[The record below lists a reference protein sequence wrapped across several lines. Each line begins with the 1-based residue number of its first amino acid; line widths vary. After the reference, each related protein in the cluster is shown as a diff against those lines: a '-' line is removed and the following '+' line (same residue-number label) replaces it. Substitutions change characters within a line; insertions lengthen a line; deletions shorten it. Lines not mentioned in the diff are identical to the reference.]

1 MKGETLEETAGLAGD
16 DGSIARRIAHG
27 DRVAF
32 ELLMRRHNR
41 RLYRLAR
48 ATLRDGAEAEDA
60 LQEAYLQAFRAMG
73 QFRGD
78 ASLSTWLSRLVLN
91 ECLGR
96 IRRHDRRENVIPMVA
111 ANDRVTDA
119 CVDNS
124 ESPDAAMAR
133 AQVRNLLER
142 RVDELPDSF
151 RTVFVMRSVEDL
163 SVAETSALLGIPEE
177 TVRSRHFRAK
187 SMLRAALE
195 SQLGQAES
203 DLFDFGAEHCDRVV
217 TGVLARL

>member
-1 MKGETLEETAGLAGD
+1 MKVETLERTAGLAGD
-16 DGSIARRIAHG
+16 DGSIARRIAQG

-73 QFRGD
+73 QYRGD

-111 ANDRVTDA
+111 ATDQVTDA
-119 CVDNS
+119 CVEIA
-124 ESPDAAMAR
+124 ESPDAALAR

-163 SVAETSALLGIPEE
+163 SVAETATLLGIPEE

-195 SQLGQAES
+195 TQLGQAES

-217 TGVLARL
+217 AGVLARL

>member
-1 MKGETLEETAGLAGD
+1 MEQSAVAAGD
-16 DGSIARRIAHG
+16 DRSIARHIAGG
-27 DRVAF
+27 DRAAF

-48 ATLRDGAEAEDA
+48 ATLRDDAEAQDA
-60 LQEAYLQAFRAMG
+60 LQEAYLLAFRSMS

-78 ASLSTWLSRLVLN
+78 AALSTWLSRLVLN

-96 IRRHDRRENVIPMVA
+96 IRRRARRENVVPMVA
-111 ANDRVTDA
+111 ANNEMTHS
-119 CVDNS
+119 CVDES
-124 ESPDAAMAR
+124 ESPDAALAR

-163 SVAETSALLGIPEE
+163 SVAETAVMLGIAEE

-187 SMLRAALE
+187 SLLRAALE
-195 SQLGQAES
+195 AQLGRAEG
-203 DLFDFGAEHCDRVV
+203 DLFEFGGAHCDRVV
-217 TGVLARL
+217 AGVLARLA